1 MTSHSHTFVE
11 DFVPSPN
18 DLSGAWKLLV
28 IRAGILLV
36 LSIAALPWP
45 ITTLSAVIVLVSSIA
60 VVAGIFDAALAGAL
74 QWHTRG
80 SWILMPE
87 ALAGILLG
95 GGLLLYP
102 LVPLAVIGV
111 LLSIWII
118 TRGIML
124 TAIVRRALPD
134 RILTTVSLGWAAV
147 SLLAPAIMLLEW
159 SDATIMYVIAV
170 LLTYVVLWSALELAI
185 GLHFRSQ
192 SRIARRG

>member
-1 MTSHSHTFVE
+1 
-11 DFVPSPN
+11 
-18 DLSGAWKLLV
+18 
-28 IRAGILLV
+28 
-36 LSIAALPWP
+36 
-45 ITTLSAVIVLVSSIA
+45 
-60 VVAGIFDAALAGAL
+60 
-74 QWHTRG
+74 
-80 SWILMPE
+80 MPE

-159 SDATIMYVIAV
+159 SDANIMYVIAV
-170 LLTYVVLWSALELAI
+170 LLTYVVLWSSLELAI

-192 SRIARRG
+192 NRIARRR